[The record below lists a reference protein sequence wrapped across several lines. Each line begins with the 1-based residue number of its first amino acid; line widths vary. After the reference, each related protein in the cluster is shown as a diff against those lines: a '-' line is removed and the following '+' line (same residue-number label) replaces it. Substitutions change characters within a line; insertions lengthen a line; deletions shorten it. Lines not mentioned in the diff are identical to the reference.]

1 MGTFL
6 EYSVLAMRIVG
17 CVLVA
22 ICLWASLTTAED
34 ADHLLP
40 YGSEVRRHSFN
51 APFPGGIVP
60 PSWSLGAGARI
71 EEENKVR
78 LTPARQSRMGYAWN
92 DAASTMTDWE
102 VVLSF
107 QVYGQPSMGGDGFG
121 FWYTSKSG
129 MMGPVYGGMDY
140 WDGLGIFFDTFNND
154 GTGDFPVIVA
164 VMNDGSLAY
173 DASTDGASQAIGSC
187 SANFRQLD
195 YPSQV
200 RITYQYETL
209 TVAYDLA
216 SNGNWVD
223 CFSVQ
228 NVELG
233 VDKYFGLTAGTGD
246 LADNHD
252 VFSFRTRTLTPS
264 NVDLQAIRDRFKS
277 RHDHYNMAT
286 GSSIGMET
294 DTFQN
299 EVLRILHQVQGT
311 VNLIEASTIDV
322 KNSLSAPAGGYNN
335 NRNNNNANSAN
346 SAINNN
352 GEISQIS
359 RMVSDLSGRLNE
371 AISSRASPSLTKLM
385 DEVRTVQNAVQSIR
399 GGVNNNNNNGAAVA
413 ATVDTNAITRAVGDR
428 VRDEINRAM
437 QNLPSR
443 DVAPVVVESSGGG
456 WTFGLVMF
464 AVGVG
469 MGWGVSWYMNR
480 SSRNAF
486 KLP

>member
-1 MGTFL
+1 MG
-6 EYSVLAMRIVG
+6 
-17 CVLVA
+17 
-22 ICLWASLTTAED
+22 
-34 ADHLLP
+34 
-40 YGSEVRRHSFN
+40 
-51 APFPGGIVP
+51 
-60 PSWSLGAGARI
+60 
-71 EEENKVR
+71 
-78 LTPARQSRMGYAWN
+78 
-92 DAASTMTDWE
+92 

-107 QVYGQPSMGGDGFG
+107 QVYGHPSMGGDGFG

-173 DASTDGASQAIGSC
+173 D
-187 SANFRQLD
+187 
-195 YPSQV
+195 P
-200 RITYQYETL
+200 
-209 TVAYDLA
+209 A

-252 VFSFRTRTLTPS
+252 VSSFRTRTLTPS